1 MKIHKGFDSF
11 PKLSKAVV
19 TTGTFD
25 GVHLGHKKILN
36 ELINIGV
43 RNNTETVL
51 VTFSPHPRIVLF
63 PDHELKLIN
72 TVDEN
77 IELLKKFNIDHLIIQ
92 QFDRQFSRITSL
104 DYVRDILLKKIGLK
118 DLVIGFNHHFGR
130 NREGSLENLE
140 EYADLYDFSIHQV
153 GAYDIK
159 EQSVSST
166 KIRNALHDGDI
177 QLANNYLGYNF
188 KIFGKIIN
196 GQGIGKNLGFPTA
209 NVSLGNSNKLTPK
222 KGVYAVNVHWQNHK
236 LQGMLNIGINP
247 TIHNNKS
254 TSIEV
259 NIFDFHKDI
268 YGETLNIDFVQRI
281 RNEKKFP
288 TIDALKHQLNID
300 RIAALNILN

>member
-11 PKLSKAVV
+11 HKLSRAVV

-25 GVHLGHKKILN
+25 GVHLGHKKILD

-43 RNNTETVL
+43 RSNTETVL

-63 PDHELKLIN
+63 PDNELKLIN

-77 IELLKKFNIDHLIIQ
+77 IELLKKFSIDHLIIQ

-188 KIFGKIIN
+188 KIFGKIVK

-236 LQGMLNIGINP
+236 LQGMLNIGVNP

>member
-177 QLANNYLGYNF
+177 QLANHYLGYNF

-268 YGETLNIDFVQRI
+268 YGETLHIEFVQRI

-288 TIDALKHQLNID
+288 TIDALKHQLSID

>member
-11 PKLSKAVV
+11 PKLAKAVI

-36 ELINIGV
+36 ELIDIGV
-43 RNNTETVL
+43 KNNTETVL

-72 TVDEN
+72 TIDEN
-77 IELLKKFNIDHLIIQ
+77 IELLKQCNVDHLIIQ
-92 QFDRQFSRITSL
+92 KFDKQFSRITSL

-118 DLVIGFNHHFGR
+118 HLVMGFDHHFGR

-153 GAYDIK
+153 GAHDVN

-166 KIRNALHDGDI
+166 KIRNALNNGDI
-177 QLANNYLGYNF
+177 QLANHYLGYNF
-188 KIFGKIIN
+188 KIFGKIIK
-196 GQGIGKNLGFPTA
+196 GEGIGKNIGFPTA
-209 NVSLGNSNKLTPK
+209 NVGLGAQNKLIPT
-222 KGVYAVNVHWQNHK
+222 KGVYAVNVHWHNHK
-236 LQGMLNIGINP
+236 LKGMLNIGVNP
-247 TIHNNKS
+247 TMHNNKS
-254 TSIEV
+254 ISIEV
-259 NIFDFHKDI
+259 NIFDFNKDI
-268 YGETLNIDFVQRI
+268 YGEILNIEFVQRI

-288 TIDALKHQLNID
+288 TIDDLKYQLNID
-300 RIAALNILN
+300 RIAALNILS

>member
-11 PKLSKAVV
+11 PKLSRAVV

-25 GVHLGHKKILN
+25 GVHLGHKKILD

-43 RNNTETVL
+43 RSNTETVL

-63 PDHELKLIN
+63 PDNELKLIN

-77 IELLKKFNIDHLIIQ
+77 IELLKKFSIDHLIIQ

-188 KIFGKIIN
+188 KIFGKIVK